1 MWISRYVCLFMVY
14 CCMGWIYETIY
25 CTVKG
30 GKWENRGFLYG
41 PACPIYGV
49 GAVTVSVV
57 VSLVKQAN
65 AVLVPWQIFVISVVG
80 SAILEYVTSWAL
92 EKTFHALWWDYSRLP
107 FNLHGRI
114 SLFTSLGFGF
124 GGLLVV
130 YIIAPFTE
138 KMVDRVTPIWME
150 VLALLAVAVFVMDT
164 TLTVT
169 ALLHFDRMVI
179 RAEEAFNKNMEILV
193 DNAVQRT
200 VSLKQDF
207 QSKQA
212 YMTERLE
219 NMGVY
224 VNPAIRRV
232 RQLRYK
238 DEERRRV
245 GNHFLEVMRAKRNR

>member
-1 MWISRYVCLFMVY
+1 MWISRYVCLFIVY

-49 GAVTVSVV
+49 GAVAI
-57 VSLVKQAN
+57 SLVVR
-65 AVLVPWQIFVISVVG
+65 AVEASGASIVPWQIFVVSVVG
-80 SAILEYVTSWAL
+80 SAVLEYVTSWAL
-92 EKTFHALWWDYSRLP
+92 EKTFHALWWDYSNLP
-107 FNLHGRI
+107 LNLHGRI

-130 YIIAPFTE
+130 YAIAPFSE
-138 KMVDRVTPIWME
+138 KMVDRVAPIWME
-150 VLALLAVAVFVMDT
+150 FWALVGVAVFIMDT

-179 RAEEAFNKNMEILV
+179 RVEESFNKNMENIV

-200 VSLKQDF
+200 VSIKQDI

-212 YMTERLE
+212 YMSERLE
-219 NMGVY
+219 SMGVY
-224 VNPAIRRV
+224 VNPAMRRV
-232 RQLRYK
+232 RILRYK
-238 DEERRRV
+238 DEARKFA
-245 GNHFLEVMRAKRNR
+245 GNHMLEIMKKRR